1 MNTLLNLLIS
11 LTVAG
16 SVVTISIY
24 ALGRLSTG
32 QFPAP
37 WRYGLIK
44 LALVFYLIPIALI
57 LPWLSQHLS
66 APRVATSIQNPQSGR
81 LTGYITE
88 SLQPATLT
96 LTTSTAYILLGIW
109 AAGAI
114 IFATWQGYAYRRFTR
129 VLKRNRTM
137 VPENSEPAKMLRSIK
152 EELGLTCSVKLAYS
166 SVARSPFLAGIWR
179 PAIYLPIESQGNL
192 DMEMVLRHELVHL
205 KRKDL
210 WIKAALLFV
219 RTLHWYNPLVHT
231 VRHELHTWSELTCDQ
246 EVVQEMS
253 HADRKRYGGTILNV
267 MAGPA
272 SQPGAFY
279 ASLSG
284 DGKQLQRRLTH
295 MLNVKKLNRQTLFLS
310 VTAALLIAGIGTSTA
325 ALASKMTP
333 QVVADSEYTSSDN
346 AASEIAASTVP
357 EGKITEPAKGS
368 GTQPAESST
377 IPAQEYKAGQ
387 LVAGPAESADSV
399 TVPAE
404 VAPGAA
410 QAEIT
415 AQPLPE
421 LVPAAANELVPAPAK
436 SAPVTVP
443 KVSAAQSDSGLAP
456 APVPDQKEAIVE
468 ALPELVPAPASVE
481 DVPAPSK

>member
-24 ALGRLSTG
+24 ALKRLSTG
-32 QFPAP
+32 HFPAR

-44 LALVFYLIPIALI
+44 LALIFYLFPIALI
-57 LPWLSQHLS
+57 MPWLSEHFI
-66 APRVATSIQNPQSGR
+66 APGAATSVQNLQSWKPEN
-81 LTGYITE
+81 ITD
-88 SLQPATLT
+88 SPQPATLT
-96 LTTSTAYILLGIW
+96 LTTSTAYVLLGIW
-109 AAGAI
+109 ASGAI
-114 IFATWQGYAYRRFTR
+114 TFAAWQGYAYRRFTR

-137 VPENSEPAKMLRSIK
+137 VPENSETAMMLRSIK

-166 SVARSPFLAGIWR
+166 PVTRSPFLAGLWR
-179 PAIYLPIESQGNL
+179 PAVYLPVDSHANL

-219 RTLHWYNPLVHT
+219 RTLHWYNPLVHK

-310 VTAALLIAGIGTSTA
+310 VTAVLLIAGIGTSTA

-333 QVVADSEYTSSDN
+333 QVVADTEYTSSDN
-346 AASEIAASTVP
+346 AASELAASKVP
-357 EGKITEPAKGS
+357 EGKITEPAKVS
-368 GTQPAESST
+368 GTRSAESST
-377 IPAQEYKAGQ
+377 IPVQEYKAGQ

-410 QAEIT
+410 QADIT

-421 LVPAAANELVPAPAK
+421 LVPAPAE

-443 KVSAAQSDSGLAP
+443 KANATQSDSGLAP
-456 APVPDQKEAIVE
+456 APVPDQKEAIAE
-468 ALPELVPAPASVE
+468 APPELVPAPAIVE
-481 DVPAPSK
+481 DIPAPSK

>member
-1 MNTLLNLLIS
+1 MTMNTLLNLLIS
-11 LTVAG
+11 LTAAG

-24 ALGRLSTG
+24 ALGRFSTG
-32 QFPAP
+32 HFPAR

-44 LALVFYLIPIALI
+44 LSLVFYLIPIALI
-57 LPWLSQHLS
+57 LRWLSQHLS
-66 APRVATSIQNPQSGR
+66 APRVVTSVQNPQSGR
-81 LTGYITE
+81 VTGIITE
-88 SLQPATLT
+88 SLQHAALT

-114 IFATWQGYAYRRFTR
+114 IFAAWQGYAYRRFTR

-166 SVARSPFLAGIWR
+166 SVARSPFLAGLWR
-179 PAIYLPIESQGNL
+179 PSIYLPIQSHANL

-210 WIKAALLFV
+210 WIKAALLVV

-267 MAGPA
+267 MAGPT

-357 EGKITEPAKGS
+357 EGKITEPAKVS

-377 IPAQEYKAGQ
+377 IPAQKYKAGQ
-387 LVAGPAESADSV
+387 LVAGPAESDDSA

-404 VAPGAA
+404 QSPGSA
-410 QAEIT
+410 QAEII

-421 LVPAAANELVPAPAK
+421 LVPAPAEG
-436 SAPVTVP
+436 APVTMP
-443 KVSAAQSDSGLAP
+443 KASAVQSDSGLAP
-456 APVPDQKEAIVE
+456 APVPDQKEANVE
-468 ALPELVPAPASVE
+468 ALPELVPAPAE
-481 DVPAPSK
+481 IVPAPAK

>member
-1 MNTLLNLLIS
+1 MKILLDILIP

-16 SVVTISIY
+16 SVVTLSIQ

-32 QFPAP
+32 HFPAK

-44 LALVFYLIPIALI
+44 LALIFYLFPIALI
-57 LPWLSQHLS
+57 LPWLSHHLN
-66 APRVATSIQNPQSGR
+66 APRVATSVQNYQSGR
-81 LTGYITE
+81 LTGYVAE
-88 SLQPATLT
+88 SLQPALALT
-96 LTTSTAYILLGIW
+96 ASTAYILLGIW
-109 AAGAI
+109 VAGAVT
-114 IFATWQGYAYRRFTR
+114 FAAWQGYAYRRFTR

-137 VPENSEPAKMLRSIK
+137 VPENSETAMLLSSIK

-166 SVARSPFLAGIWR
+166 PVARSPFLAGLWR
-179 PAIYLPIESQGNL
+179 PSIYLPIESQSNL

-267 MAGPA
+267 MAGPT

-346 AASEIAASTVP
+346 AASEIAASKVP
-357 EGKITEPAKGS
+357 EGKITEPVKAS
-368 GTQPAESST
+368 GTKSAESST
-377 IPAQEYKAGQ
+377 IPAQEYNAGE
-387 LVAGPAESADSV
+387 LVAGPAESADSA

-404 VAPGAA
+404 AAPGAA
-410 QAEIT
+410 QAE
-415 AQPLPE
+415 PLPNK
-421 LVPAAANELVPAPAK
+421 LVAAPAE
-436 SAPVTVP
+436 SAHVTVP
-443 KVSAAQSDSGLAP
+443 KASAAQSDSGLAP
-456 APVPDQKEAIVE
+456 APAPAQEGAVTE
-468 ALPELVPAPASVE
+468 ALPELVPAPAPAE
-481 DVPAPSK
+481 NLPAPAK

>member
-1 MNTLLNLLIS
+1 MTMKTLLDILIP

-16 SVVTISIY
+16 SVVTLSIQV
-24 ALGRLSTG
+24 LGRFSTG
-32 QFPAP
+32 HFPAR

-44 LALVFYLIPIALI
+44 LALVFYLFPIALI
-57 LPWLSQHLS
+57 LPWLSQHLIVPH
-66 APRVATSIQNPQSGR
+66 AATSVQNPQSGR
-81 LTGYITE
+81 ITGYIAE
-88 SLQPATLT
+88 SLQPTLA

-114 IFATWQGYAYRRFTR
+114 TFAAWQGYAYRRFTR

-137 VPENSEPAKMLRSIK
+137 VPENSETAMMLRSIK
-152 EELGLTCSVKLAYS
+152 EELGLTCSVKLAFS
-166 SVARSPFLAGIWR
+166 HVARSPFLAGLWR
-179 PAIYLPIESQGNL
+179 PAIYLPVESHVNL

-210 WIKAALLFV
+210 WIKAALLFA

-246 EVVQEMS
+246 EVVQKMS

-272 SQPGAFY
+272 SHPGAFY

-284 DGKQLQRRLTH
+284 DGKQLQRRLSH

-310 VTAALLIAGIGTSTA
+310 VAAALLIAGIGTSTA

-333 QVVADSEYTSSDN
+333 KVVADSEYTSSDN
-346 AASEIAASTVP
+346 AASEIAASKVP
-357 EGKITEPAKGS
+357 KGKITEPAKVS
-368 GTQPAESST
+368 GTEPAESST
-377 IPAQEYKAGQ
+377 IPAQEYTAGQ

-410 QAEIT
+410 QADIA

-421 LVPAAANELVPAPAK
+421 LVASPAE

-443 KVSAAQSDSGLAP
+443 KASAAQSDSGLAP
-456 APVPDQKEAIVE
+456 APVPDREEAMVE
-468 ALPELVPAPASVE
+468 ALPELVPAPA
-481 DVPAPSK
+481 PSK